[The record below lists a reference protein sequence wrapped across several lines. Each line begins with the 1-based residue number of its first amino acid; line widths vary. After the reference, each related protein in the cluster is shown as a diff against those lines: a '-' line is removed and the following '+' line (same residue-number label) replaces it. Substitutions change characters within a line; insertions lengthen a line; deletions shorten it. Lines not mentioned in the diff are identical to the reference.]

1 MRGAGGRSREKI
13 FFPHRVRDTKG
24 EGPQEQGDGGGGD
37 GGARGDGDGDGGEPG
52 PGRAP
57 QRARPAGRRRRR
69 SHPEFVAAVCRQLD
83 HPVGQVRLRTFSDGA
98 IEVKLEE
105 NVRGRDVFI
114 VQSGQANPND
124 HLMELLFLVDAAR
137 RASAR
142 SITAVLP
149 YFPYGKGDKKDEP
162 RVSIRARVVA
172 DALEV
177 AGTGRVLTVDLHAGQ
192 LQGFFHVPVDNL
204 YALPVLAAELERM
217 VRAGEL
223 LRPVIVAPD
232 AGRAKLARDFMRR
245 LEAVDAGVAIGDK
258 VRPTHDERSEVTAL
272 LGDVAGRDAVIV
284 DDIIF
289 TGGTLCN
296 MAEVVKARGARSV
309 RAMATHALLTDDAG
323 QKIRAS
329 PLVEV
334 LVTDTVPVPAV
345 PPVRT
350 VSVAP
355 LFAGRSAAST
365 RRRPSAASS
374 SRAPPRRPRCP
385 GVGDGML

>member
-1 MRGAGGRSREKI
+1 MEGTPTSRDRLVVVGGRS
-13 FFPHRVRDTKG
+13 H
-24 EGPQEQGDGGGGD
+24 
-37 GGARGDGDGDGGEPG
+37 
-52 PGRAP
+52 
-57 QRARPAGRRRRR
+57 PA
-69 SHPEFVAAVCRQLD
+69 FLADVCRYLA
-83 HPVGQVRLRTFSDGA
+83 HPVGRVRLRTFSDGA

-124 HLMELLFLVDAAR
+124 HLMELLFLVDASR

-142 SITAVLP
+142 SVTAVLP

-204 YALPVLAAELERM
+204 YALPVLAGELERM
-217 VRAGEL
+217 VRAGVL
-223 LRPVIVAPD
+223 SRPVMVTPD

-245 LEAVDAGVAIGDK
+245 LAAVDAGVAIGDK
-258 VRPTHDERSEVTAL
+258 VRPAHDERSEVTAL
-272 LGDVAGRDAVIV
+272 LGDVAGRDAIIV

-296 MAEVVKARGARSV
+296 MAEVVMNRGARSV
-309 RAMATHALLTDDAG
+309 RAMVTHGLLTEDALERIG
-323 QKIRAS
+323 AS
-329 PLVEV
+329 PLTEV
-334 LVTDTVPVPAV
+334 IVTDTVPVPSV
-345 PPVRT
+345 PPVRI

-355 LFAGRSAAST
+355 LFAEAIRSIYEETSI
-365 RRRPSAASS
+365 
-374 SRAPPRRPRCP
+374 SR
-385 GVGDGML
+385 LFE

>member
-1 MRGAGGRSREKI
+1 MQGPGAAYEGEGGRSRD
-13 FFPHRVRDTKG
+13 RLVVV
-24 EGPQEQGDGGGGD
+24 GG
-37 GGARGDGDGDGGEPG
+37 
-52 PGRAP
+52 
-57 QRARPAGRRRRR
+57 R
-69 SHPEFVAAVCRQLD
+69 SHPEFVASLCRWLD

-105 NVRGRDVFI
+105 NVRGRDVFV

-124 HLMELLFLVDAAR
+124 HLIELLFLIDAAR

-204 YALPVLAAELERM
+204 YALPVLAGEVEAL
-217 VRAGEL
+217 VRAGAL
-223 LRPVIVAPD
+223 SRPVIVAPD

-245 LEAVDAGVAIGDK
+245 LATVDAGVAIGDK
-258 VRPTHDERSEVTAL
+258 VRPAHDERSEVTAL

-289 TGGTLCN
+289 TGSTLCN
-296 MAEVVKARGARSV
+296 MAEVVVARGARSV
-309 RAMATHALLTDDAG
+309 RALVTHGLLTDDAVPRI
-323 QKIRAS
+323 QAS
-329 PLVEV
+329 PLTETI
-334 LVTDTVPVPAV
+334 VTDTVPVRTV
-345 PPVRT
+345 PGGAVRT

-355 LFAGRSAAST
+355 LFAAAVRSIYEETSI
-365 RRRPSAASS
+365 
-374 SRAPPRRPRCP
+374 SRLFA
-385 GVGDGML
+385 

>member
-1 MRGAGGRSREKI
+1 M
-13 FFPHRVRDTKG
+13 
-24 EGPQEQGDGGGGD
+24 
-37 GGARGDGDGDGGEPG
+37 
-52 PGRAP
+52 
-57 QRARPAGRRRRR
+57 
-69 SHPEFVAAVCRQLD
+69 
-83 HPVGQVRLRTFSDGA
+83 GQVRLRTFSDGA

-124 HLMELLFLVDAAR
+124 HLMELLFLVDTAR

-204 YALPVLAAELERM
+204 YALPVLAGELERM

-258 VRPTHDERSEVTAL
+258 VRPTHDERSEVPAL
-272 LGDVAGRDAVIV
+272 LGDVAAGRRDRGRHHLHRGHPLQH
-284 DDIIF
+284 
-289 TGGTLCN
+289 GGGGQG
-296 MAEVVKARGARSV
+296 RGARSV
-309 RAMATHALLTDDAG
+309 RALATHALLTDDAG
-323 QKIRAS
+323 QKTRAS

-334 LVTDTVPVPAV
+334 LVTDTVPVPPV
-345 PPVRT
+345 PPVRA

-355 LFAGRSAAST
+355 LFARRCAAST
-365 RRRPSAASS
+365 EECRISRLFETRADGGPADARGDPGHLPRRTGGGGGAGRGLGPAPHGGGGARRGARRPGGAGQPQQQQTA
-374 SRAPPRRPRCP
+374 
-385 GVGDGML
+385 VE

>member
-1 MRGAGGRSREKI
+1 MISAGERAKGRDRLVV
-13 FFPHRVRDTKG
+13 F
-24 EGPQEQGDGGGGD
+24 GG
-37 GGARGDGDGDGGEPG
+37 
-52 PGRAP
+52 
-57 QRARPAGRRRRR
+57 R
-69 SHPEFVAAVCRQLD
+69 SHPEFVGAVCRQLA
-83 HPVGQVRLRTFSDGA
+83 HPVGRVRLRTFSDGA
-98 IEVKLEE
+98 IEVRLEE

-204 YALPVLAAELERM
+204 YGLPVLAAELERM
-217 VRAGEL
+217 VRVGAL
-223 LRPVIVAPD
+223 SRPVIVAPD
-232 AGRAKLARDFMRR
+232 AGRGKLARDFMRR

-272 LGDVAGRDAVIV
+272 LGDVDGRDAVIV

-296 MAEVVKARGARSV
+296 MAEVVMGRGARSV
-309 RAMATHALLTDDAG
+309 RAMVTHALLTDDAPR
-323 QKIRAS
+323 KIEDS
-329 PLVEV
+329 PLTEV
-334 LVTDTVPVPAV
+334 LVTDTVPVPVV
-345 PPVRT
+345 PQVRI

-355 LFAGRSAAST
+355 LFAEAIRSIYEETSI
-365 RRRPSAASS
+365 
-374 SRAPPRRPRCP
+374 SRLF
-385 GVGDGML
+385 G

>member
-1 MRGAGGRSREKI
+1 MTAGDGAPKPRDRLVIVGGRS
-13 FFPHRVRDTKG
+13 H
-24 EGPQEQGDGGGGD
+24 
-37 GGARGDGDGDGGEPG
+37 
-52 PGRAP
+52 
-57 QRARPAGRRRRR
+57 PA
-69 SHPEFVAAVCRQLD
+69 FVAALCRCLD
-83 HPVGQVRLRTFSDGA
+83 HPVGRVRLRTFSDGA

-105 NVRGRDVFI
+105 NVRGRDVFV

-124 HLMELLFLVDAAR
+124 HLVELLFLIDAAR

-204 YALPVLAAELERM
+204 YALPVLAGEVETL
-217 VRAGEL
+217 VRAGRL
-223 LRPVIVAPD
+223 SRPVIVAPD

-245 LEAVDAGVAIGDK
+245 LAAVDAGVAIGDK
-258 VRPTHDERSEVTAL
+258 VRPAHDEHSEVTAL

-296 MAEVVKARGARSV
+296 MAETVMARGARSV
-309 RAMATHALLTDDAG
+309 RALVTHGLLTDDAV
-323 QKIRAS
+323 QRIEAS
-329 PLVEV
+329 PLTETI
-334 LVTDTVPVPAV
+334 VTDTVPVRPA
-345 PPVRT
+345 PGGPVRT

-355 LFAGRSAAST
+355 LFAAAVRNIYEETSI
-365 RRRPSAASS
+365 
-374 SRAPPRRPRCP
+374 SR
-385 GVGDGML
+385 LFE